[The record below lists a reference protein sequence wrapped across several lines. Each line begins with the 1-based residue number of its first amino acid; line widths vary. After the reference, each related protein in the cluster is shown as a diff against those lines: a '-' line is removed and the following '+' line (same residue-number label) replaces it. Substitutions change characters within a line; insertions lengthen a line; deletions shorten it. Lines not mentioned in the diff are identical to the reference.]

1 MDLPL
6 QQFMENLTR
15 YRITFPNAMR
25 EAERIVN
32 TIRHDCIHKTDED
45 DPCRCTGYIVGIDQS
60 TCGSCGHVLDD
71 HPPRYELSDV
81 QNMVTEYYKPE
92 LSIVIYGH
100 GCDLSHLLFDQPESN
115 LFKQS
120 IVPRIKIVSAVPHSC
135 LHYKVSQGYGNM
147 YLKVIHDVYRDQSLK
162 QPVQLQQTQ
171 DTIRSIVV
179 KAQRNPA
186 MIKEQERIATTGA
199 ANGAANQFMALQP
212 DELFHLHKATVNRS
226 YQFIPNKYDTSDH
239 ESFGIYIIA
248 STLPDDDIEFTYS
261 DKETILSQRNN
272 ILSPEVSPSLRKY
285 KDRIKE
291 ILSPHKKI
299 EVLTL
304 QDLLY
309 CLYTIASWK
318 TIRIIDLGC
327 RETCFPTPTPIL
339 SPNTIIQMEREPIE
353 FGKKNKKKTK
363 RNTKS
368 KKITISK
375 K

>member
-1 MDLPL
+1 MDLTVDVPL

-32 TIRHDCIHKTDED
+32 TVRYDCIHKTDED
-45 DPCRCTGYIVGIDQS
+45 DQCRCTGYIVGIDQL
-60 TCGSCGHVLDD
+60 TCGSCGHTLDD

-92 LSIVIYGH
+92 LSIVVYGH
-100 GCDLSHLLFDQPESN
+100 GCDLPQLLFDQPESK
-115 LFKQS
+115 LFQQS
-120 IVPRIKIVSAVPHSC
+120 IVPRVKIVSAVPHSC

-162 QPVQLQQTQ
+162 QPIQLQRTQ
-171 DTIRSIVV
+171 DTIRSLVV
-179 KAQRNPA
+179 RAQRNPA
-186 MIKEQERIATTGA
+186 MVKEERERIATTGI
-199 ANGAANQFMALQP
+199 ANQFMALQP

-226 YQFIPNKYDTSDH
+226 YQFIPNKFDTLDH
-239 ESFGIYIIA
+239 ELFGIYIIA

-261 DKETILSQRNN
+261 DTESILSQRNN
-272 ILSPEVSPSLRKY
+272 ILSSDVSPSLRKY
-285 KDRIKE
+285 YDRIKE
-291 ILSPHKKI
+291 ILSPRNKI
-299 EVLTL
+299 KIVTL

-327 RETCFPTPTPIL
+327 RETCSMTSTPIL
-339 SPNTIIQMEREPIE
+339 SPDRIIQMEREPIE
-353 FGKKNKKKTK
+353 FGKKKN
-363 RNTKS
+363 RKS
-368 KKITISK
+368 KKKVK